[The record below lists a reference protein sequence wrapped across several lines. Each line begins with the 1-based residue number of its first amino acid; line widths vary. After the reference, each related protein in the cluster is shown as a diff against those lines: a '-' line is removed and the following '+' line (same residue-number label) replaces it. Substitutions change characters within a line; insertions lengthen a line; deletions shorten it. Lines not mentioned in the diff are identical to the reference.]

1 MAYKMNKGLILKIA
15 FFVTI
20 ALVIIWVV
28 SFNKSIEFPKEVEA
42 TLPEKVNFNL
52 HIKPILSDRC
62 FACHGPDVN
71 KREANLRLDV
81 ESEALALI
89 GENKDHYAIVPGN
102 PLRSAVYERMVTE
115 ETDLRMPPIDS
126 NLKLSQTE
134 IALIT
139 RWIEQGAEY
148 QPHWSFT
155 PPKQQMVPALNDSG
169 LIWANNDI
177 DHFVYD
183 KMISKGFKPTERA
196 SKETLIRRLSFDLTG
211 LPPSLQEV
219 DVFLND
225 TSSEAYLTYVGQ
237 LLNSPQ
243 YGERMATKWLDLARY
258 ADSNGYQDDGMRNM
272 WPWRDWVIKAFN
284 ENLPYDD
291 FILWQ
296 LAGDLLPNP
305 TYDQILA
312 TGFNRNHPQSQ
323 EGGIIPEEY
332 RVEYVADRTNT
343 LGKAFLGLSTECAR
357 CHDHKYDPIS
367 QKEYFQ
373 FYAFF
378 NNVNETGQVP
388 YVGDPSPTLIL
399 KEDEEV
405 EKKIAYLKEKIEEE
419 EKRLKIYTK
428 DDLAS
433 FESWQNNLSK
443 TKAPSRVPRGEIA
456 YYPLDKPVNNI
467 FDNLIDKAKPAD
479 MVVIQKDKELISVKG
494 KIGKGIKLVGDSYV
508 DLGADIA
515 YFERSDPFS
524 ISIWYKALKDSLNGP
539 IFSKTGGFANGFRG
553 YELLIRE
560 DGSLAGLMSHTWP
573 ANAIEVHTEEAIPV
587 GEWVHL
593 VMSYDGSS
601 KASGLKLYMDGKP
614 MKTKVITDH
623 LKQSIL
629 AYGKEKRSIGSP
641 GNLQIGKR
649 GTNFA
654 ETLDHSIVDEL
665 RLFDRNLT
673 EIEAQLLAGVLN
685 PLLENKNKGNIA
697 ALKDYYFAV
706 VNEPYGMQNK
716 VLHQL
721 RIEENEL
728 VSSKGEV
735 MVMRERREK
744 RATHILDRGV
754 YDAPTEQVFPGTPD
768 VILKFSDTL
777 PKNRLG
783 LAKWLLD
790 KKNPLTARVIVNQY
804 WEMIFGRGIVA
815 TPDDFG
821 NQGEFPSHPEL
832 LDYLAIKF
840 IASDWNLKELIK
852 LLVSSATYQQSSVV
866 NVNDRIKD
874 PDNIWLSR
882 ANASRLPAEMV
893 RDQALAS
900 SGLLV
905 RKIGG
910 ESVKPYQPKGL
921 WRELTT
927 NYANEYV
934 QDTGEKLY
942 RRSLYTIWK
951 RSSPPPAMIN
961 FDASDKYMCIIKRQ
975 NTNTPLQALVLMN
988 DPQYIEAS
996 RVLAEKM
1003 LTHGG
1008 EKTIDQ
1014 LKFGFKAITSRNPE
1028 KAELEIIKELYLSEL
1043 EGFEKAPQDADSLL
1057 QVGEYK
1063 NDKTLSK
1070 EKLAALTLVNS
1081 TLLNYD
1087 EAIYKR

>member
-1 MAYKMNKGLILKIA
+1 MNKGLLLKIA
-15 FFVTI
+15 FFI
-20 ALVIIWVV
+20 SIILVVIWVLP
-28 SFNKSIEFPKEVEA
+28 FNNAIEFSEEIEA
-42 TLPEKVNFNL
+42 KLPEKVDFNL

-62 FACHGPDVN
+62 FACHGPDMN

-81 ESEALALI
+81 EADAFALI
-89 GENKDHYAIVPGN
+89 GENKDHYAIVPGK
-102 PLRSAVYERMVTE
+102 PLKSMVYERIITE
-115 ETDLRMPPIDS
+115 EKDLKMPPAES

-148 QPHWSFT
+148 KPHWSFT
-155 PPKQQMVPALNDSG
+155 PPENQSLPEIEDSG
-169 LIWANNDI
+169 VSWAKNEI

-183 KMISKGFKPTERA
+183 KLLSKGFQPSERA
-196 SKETLIRRLSFDLTG
+196 NKVTLIRRLSFDLTG
-211 LPPSLQEV
+211 LPPSVEEV
-219 DVFLND
+219 EKFLND
-225 TSSEAYLTYVGQ
+225 TTSGAYMKMVDHFFK
-237 LLNSPQ
+237 SPH
-243 YGERMATKWLDLARY
+243 YGERMASKWLDLARY

-272 WPWRDWVIKAFN
+272 WPWRDWVISAFN

-305 TYDQILA
+305 TYEQILA

-373 FYAFF
+373 LYAFF
-378 NNVNETGQVP
+378 NNINETGQVP

-399 KEDEEV
+399 KEGEEV
-405 EKKIAYLKEKIEEE
+405 EKKIAYLKEKIK
-419 EKRLKIYTK
+419 EKELGIDNYTK
-428 DDLAS
+428 EDLTS
-433 FESWQNNLSK
+433 FESWVNHLSK
-443 TKAPSRVPRGEIA
+443 GNGSSKKVKGEIG
-456 YYPLDKPVNNI
+456 YYPLDQ
-467 FDNLIDKAKPAD
+467 LIDNQFTNLLDKANPAD
-479 MVVIQKDKELISVKG
+479 MVVIQKDKEILSVEG
-494 KIGKGIKLVGDSYV
+494 KFGKGIQLVGDSYV
-508 DLGADIA
+508 DLGAEIA

-524 ISIWYKALKDSLNGP
+524 VSVWYKALEDSLNGP

-560 DGSLAGLMSHTWP
+560 DGGLSGLMSHTWP
-573 ANAIEVHTEEAIPV
+573 ANAIEVHTEEAVPI

-593 VMSYDGSS
+593 VMAYDGSS
-601 KASGLKLYMDGKP
+601 KASGLKIFMDGKP
-614 MKTKVITDH
+614 LKTKVVTDH

-649 GTNFA
+649 GTSFA

-673 EIEAQLLAGVLN
+673 EIEIQTLAGIPE
-685 PLLENKNKGNIA
+685 PLIENRNKGNIA

-706 VNEPYGMQNK
+706 VDIRHSKQNEI
-716 VLHQL
+716 LHQL
-721 RIEENEL
+721 RSEENAL
-728 VSSKGEV
+728 VSAKAEV
-735 MVMRERREK
+735 MVMRERSEE
-744 RATHILDRGV
+744 RATYILDRGV
-754 YDAPTEQVFPGTPD
+754 YDAPSEQVFPKTPD
-768 VILKFSDTL
+768 VLLDFADSL

-783 LAKWLLD
+783 LANWLLD

-832 LDYLAIKF
+832 LDWLAITF
-840 IASDWNLKELIK
+840 VENDWDLKKLIS
-852 LLVSSATYQQSSVV
+852 LMVSSATYQQSS
-866 NVNDRIKD
+866 IMKKQQAEKD
-874 PDNIWLSR
+874 PENVWLSR

-921 WRELTT
+921 WRELTA
-927 NYANEYV
+927 NYANEYK

-951 RSSPPPAMIN
+951 RSSPPPSMIN
-961 FDASDKYMCIIKRQ
+961 FDASDKYTCIIKRQ

-988 DPQYIEAS
+988 DPQYLEAS

-1003 LTHGG
+1003 LVHGG
-1008 EKTIDQ
+1008 DRATDQ
-1014 LKFGFKAITSRNPE
+1014 LKYGFKAITSREPV
-1028 KAELEIIKELYLSEL
+1028 KSELKILEGLYQSEL
-1043 EGFEKAPQDADSLL
+1043 EEFIKTPYEADSLL
-1057 QVGEYK
+1057 RVGEYK
-1063 NDKTLSK
+1063 NDVSLPK

-1081 TLLNYD
+1081 TLMNLD
-1087 EAIYKR
+1087 DAIFKR

>member
-1 MAYKMNKGLILKIA
+1 MSKMNKGLILKIA
-15 FFVTI
+15 IFLTI
-20 ALVIIWVV
+20 FLVVIWVV
-28 SFNKSIEFPKEVEA
+28 PFNQPIEFSEEVEEQ
-42 TLPEKVNFNL
+42 LPEMVDFNL

-81 ESEALALI
+81 EADALDLI
-89 GENKDHYAIVPGN
+89 GENKDHYALVPGN
-102 PLRSAVYERMVTE
+102 PMKSGVYLRIVSE
-115 ETDLRMPPIDS
+115 EADLKMPPAES
-126 NLKLSQTE
+126 NLKLSETE

-139 RWIEQGAEY
+139 RWIEQGAKY
-148 QPHWSFT
+148 KPHWSFIPPQKINT
-155 PPKQQMVPALNDSG
+155 PTLDDKALS
-169 LIWANNDI
+169 WAENEI
-177 DHFVYD
+177 DHFVYA
-183 KMISKGFKPTERA
+183 KMLTKGLEPSEKA

-211 LPPSLQEV
+211 LPPSMEEV
-219 DVFLND
+219 ESFLND
-225 TSSEAYLTYVGQ
+225 NSKEAYLKLVDKY
-237 LLNSPQ
+237 LESPH
-243 YGERMATKWLDLARY
+243 YGERLASKWLDLARY

-284 ENLPYDD
+284 ENLSYDD

-373 FYAFF
+373 LYAFF
-378 NNVNETGQVP
+378 NNINETGQVP
-388 YVGDPSPTLIL
+388 YVGDASPTLIL
-399 KEDEEV
+399 KDDEEV
-405 EKKIAYLKEKIEEE
+405 EKKIAYINGEIRKKETTIDSVKNQAS
-419 EKRLKIYTK
+419 K
-428 DDLAS
+428 S
-433 FESWQNNLSK
+433 FENWLANLNAQSNSQFTIK
-443 TKAPSRVPRGEIA
+443 GQIGH
-456 YYPLDKPVNNI
+456 YPLDKPM
-467 FDNLIDKAKPAD
+467 DNKFKNLANKNKPAD
-479 MVVIQKDKELISVKG
+479 MVVIQKDKEILTVEG
-494 KIGKGIKLVGDSYV
+494 KFGKGIQLVGDSYV
-508 DLGADIA
+508 DLGPDIA

-524 ISIWYKALKDSLNGP
+524 ISLWYKAIEDSLNGP

-560 DGSLAGLMSHTWP
+560 DGSLAALMSHTWP
-573 ANAIEVHTEEAIPV
+573 ANAIEVHTEEKVPV

-593 VMSYDGSS
+593 VMTYDGSS
-601 KASGLKLYMDGKP
+601 KAAGLQIYMNGKRLGR
-614 MKTKVITDH
+614 KVLTDH

-629 AYGKEKRSIGSP
+629 AYGKEKRGIGHS

-654 ETLDHSIVDEL
+654 ETLDHSLVDEI
-665 RLFDRNLT
+665 RVFDRKLT
-673 EIEAQLLAGVLN
+673 AIETQMLAGIQDPILSN
-685 PLLENKNKGNIA
+685 LKEGNNS
-697 ALKDYYFAV
+697 ALQDYYFSV
-706 VNEPYGMQNK
+706 VNQHYQNQTQS
-716 VLHQL
+716 LHKL
-721 RIEENEL
+721 RKKENEL
-728 VSSKGEV
+728 ISAKPEV
-735 MVMRERREK
+735 MVMRERSEERK
-744 RATHILDRGV
+744 TFILDRGV
-754 YDAPTEQVFPGTPD
+754 YDAPTEQVFPHTPA
-768 VILKFSDTL
+768 VLFAFPEEL

-783 LAKWLLD
+783 LAKWLLH
-790 KKNPLTARVIVNQY
+790 KENPLTARVVVNQY

-832 LDYLAIKF
+832 LDWLAVNF
-840 IASDWNLKELIK
+840 METGWDLKQLLK
-852 LLVSSATYQQSSVV
+852 LMVSSATYQQSSILKE
-866 NVNDRIKD
+866 NVREKD
-874 PDNIWLSR
+874 PSNIWLSR

-905 RKIGG
+905 PKIGG

-921 WRELTT
+921 WRELTAE
-927 NYANEYV
+927 YANEYIE
-934 QDTGEKLY
+934 DTGDNLY

-951 RSSPPPAMIN
+951 RSAPPPSMIN
-961 FDASDKYMCIIKRQ
+961 FDASDKYVCIIKRQ

-1003 LTHGG
+1003 LIDGG
-1008 EKTIDQ
+1008 VETSDQ
-1014 LKFGFKAITSRNPE
+1014 LKYGFRAITSRNPE
-1028 KAELEIIKELYLSEL
+1028 PKELMILEEL
-1043 EGFEKAPQDADSLL
+1043 YQNELAEFQRAPHEADSLL
-1057 QVGEYK
+1057 QVGEYGR
-1063 NDKTLSK
+1063 DKSLPK
-1070 EKLAALTLVNS
+1070 EKLAAFTLVNS
-1081 TLLNYD
+1081 TLMNYD